1 MRKSYIKRLDNYCE
15 KICALEQK
23 AADLEW
29 EADYAQMR
37 GRVGKA
43 DSLMDKAMV
52 LNKRAWSWDERAEA
66 LIQKMTEEEFNA
78 SKYGFVFCVSYEECI
93 EL

>member
-23 AADLEW
+23 ADDVEW
-29 EADYAQMR
+29 EANDYRRR
-37 GRVGKA
+37 GWIGKA